1 MVRRDLAARG
11 IHDGRVLKAM
21 GTVPREAFV
30 PERRKRSAY
39 EDRPLPIGGGQTIS
53 QPYIVALMAQA
64 AAIEPGDRVLEVGTG
79 SGYGAAVLSHLASHV
94 HTVERLAELAESAA
108 AALSGYSNV
117 EVHLGD
123 GTGGWEDGAP
133 YDAIVVTAAGT
144 EVPEALTAPGTG
156 RPARRPLRDHRPG
169 RGRVRAPGGRRRL
182 SGAGQLA
189 SILAFS
195 AANSSSVNTPLA
207 CSSPSLVSCST
218 TSTCGGAAGA
228 AAGGG

>member
-21 GTVPREAFV
+21 GTVPREDFV

-144 EVPEALTAPGTG
+144 EVPEALTAQL
-156 RPARRPLRDHRPG
+156 AD
-169 RGRVRAPGGRRRL
+169 GGRLVIPVGPQHGEQRL
-182 SGAGQLA
+182 ELVVRHGDHFETTDLGGV
-189 SILAFS
+189 AF
-195 AANSSSVNTPLA
+195 VPL
-207 CSSPSLVSCST
+207 V
-218 TSTCGGAAGA
+218 GDGD
-228 AAGGG
+228 

>member
-144 EVPEALTAPGTG
+144 EVPEALTAQL
-156 RPARRPLRDHRPG
+156 AD
-169 RGRVRAPGGRRRL
+169 GGRLVIPVGPQHGEQRL
-182 SGAGQLA
+182 ELVVRHGDHFETTDLGGV
-189 SILAFS
+189 AF
-195 AANSSSVNTPLA
+195 VPL
-207 CSSPSLVSCST
+207 V
-218 TSTCGGAAGA
+218 GDGD
-228 AAGGG
+228 

>member
-1 MVRRDLAARG
+1 MHGAPERASVDCVQPPEDRSSERDSMVRRDLAARG

-144 EVPEALTAPGTG
+144 EVPEALTAQL
-156 RPARRPLRDHRPG
+156 AD
-169 RGRVRAPGGRRRL
+169 GGRLVIPVGPQHGEQRL
-182 SGAGQLA
+182 ELVVRHGDHFETTDLGGV
-189 SILAFS
+189 AF
-195 AANSSSVNTPLA
+195 VPL
-207 CSSPSLVSCST
+207 V
-218 TSTCGGAAGA
+218 GDGD
-228 AAGGG
+228 

>member
-94 HTVERLAELAESAA
+94 HTEERLAELAESAA

-144 EVPEALTAPGTG
+144 EVPEALTAQL
-156 RPARRPLRDHRPG
+156 AD
-169 RGRVRAPGGRRRL
+169 GGRLVIPVGPQHGEQRL
-182 SGAGQLA
+182 ELVVRHGDHFETTDLGGV
-189 SILAFS
+189 AF
-195 AANSSSVNTPLA
+195 VPL
-207 CSSPSLVSCST
+207 V
-218 TSTCGGAAGA
+218 GDGD
-228 AAGGG
+228 